1 MLLGLLGPMLKMAS
15 LEAASRVVVGL
26 RPGLPPFA
34 GADPVTPSRRQTG
47 RRLHFAIAG
56 PGFHVVRAFAAVPW
70 LRSCQSACVM
80 APPGRGSQITIC
92 FRVLFGLRQLPSGY
106 GPWHLPVPG
115 RAPIR
120 GDSGVGTKKPAE
132 AGLGWSRRGLF
143 MRLVAAPNS
152 RPRFDGRWRPSMPE
166 LLLATCFCAR
176 RRRRHE
182 QSRCCRA
189 SRSGR

>member
-1 MLLGLLGPMLKMAS
+1 MSRLCIASLYGPRVSLHAATSMMAPALLQPGRFDCKWCLFKQWCDFIQLADLRKQFLLKMAS

-92 FRVLFGLRQLPSGY
+92 IRVLFGLRQLPSGY

-120 GDSGVGTKKPAE
+120 GDSGVLIGASECPA
-132 AGLGWSRRGLF
+132 GSRT
-143 MRLVAAPNS
+143 A
-152 RPRFDGRWRPSMPE
+152 
-166 LLLATCFCAR
+166 
-176 RRRRHE
+176 
-182 QSRCCRA
+182 
-189 SRSGR
+189 